1 MRKITAILI
10 LTSLTLLS
18 FAQSK
23 DDKQKAYDKAIEA
36 IKLMDSGE
44 VDKSIKLLEKS
55 CKLDP
60 ENMNYPY
67 ELGYAYY
74 LKEDY
79 AKSIE
84 YYEIVISMKDV
95 NDRSFQ
101 MLGNAYDMNG
111 QREKAIETY
120 NLGLEK
126 FPESGRL
133 YLELGVMYHEN
144 DWNKALEF
152 HEKGI
157 EFAPTFSSNYYWASK
172 IFCNSDEEIWGVL
185 YGEMFLNIERG
196 SKRTEEISKLLFDTY
211 FSEIQFQTDTAFS
224 VSFSKNGMVN
234 MEEKNPQLPYG
245 VGVFEPCLMFACL
258 GEDTI
263 TIESLNRIRTK
274 FISFYYDK
282 EFVKK
287 YPNILFDWHKSLIKD
302 GHFECYN
309 YWLFMK
315 GSNEFNDWHATN
327 EEKFNEFINWFSENP
342 MPIDEK
348 HTFHRKDY

>member
-1 MRKITAILI
+1 MRKFIAILF
-10 LTSLTLLS
+10 LTTLTILS

-23 DDKQKAYDKAIEA
+23 KDKEKAYNKAIEA

-44 VDKSIKLLEKS
+44 IDKSIKLLEES

-60 ENMNYPY
+60 QDINYPY
-67 ELGYAYY
+67 EIGYAYI
-74 LKEDY
+74 LKENY
-79 AKSIE
+79 PESIKYFE
-84 YYEIVISMKDV
+84 KVVEMKGATDQ
-95 NDRSFQ
+95 SFQ
-101 MLGNAYDMNG
+101 MLGNAYDFNNEP
-111 QREKAIETY
+111 EKAIETY

-126 FPESGRL
+126 LPKSGRL

-144 DWNKALEF
+144 DWDKALEF

-157 EFAPTFSSNYYWASK
+157 EVAPTFSSNYYWASR
-172 IFCNSDEEIWGVL
+172 IFCSSTEEIWGVL

-224 VSFSKNGMVN
+224 VSFSKNNVVD
-234 MEEKNPQLPYG
+234 MESKTPKLPYG

-274 FISFYYDK
+274 FISFYNDRN
-282 EFVKK
+282 FVEM
-287 YPNILFDWHKSLIKD
+287 YPNVIFDWQIH
-302 GHFECYN
+302 Y
-309 YWLFMK
+309 Y
-315 GSNEFNDWHATN
+315 
-327 EEKFNEFINWFSENP
+327 
-342 MPIDEK
+342 
-348 HTFHRKDY
+348 